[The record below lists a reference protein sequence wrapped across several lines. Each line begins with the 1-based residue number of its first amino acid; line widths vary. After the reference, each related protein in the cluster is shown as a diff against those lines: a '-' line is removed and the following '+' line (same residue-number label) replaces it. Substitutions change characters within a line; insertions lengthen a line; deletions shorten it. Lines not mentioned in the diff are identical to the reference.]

1 MSIKPLVALSFGF
14 EILMTSRAHPIC
26 VHVYNLAEGGVA
38 EYFKALDLKSGFP
51 C

>member
-14 EILMTSRAHPIC
+14 EMTSRAHPIC
-26 VHVYNLAEGGVA
+26 VHVYKLADGGVA